1 MFLLRSTGSQGDEVN
16 ETHPGEKRPGSF
28 AADESID
35 LLLKDFDRHLEGQH
49 GCADGTRRH
58 YQREARAFLLRVFPT
73 KSINWGELTAGKVAE
88 YVGSRANQLS
98 LVSRQNPAI
107 AIRSLLRFLAG
118 EGLIRAGLE
127 GAIPPIW
134 RTKHATV
141 PRHVSPEQLESI
153 LALCVSEDRP
163 RAMRDRAMLLLC
175 ARLGL
180 RPSEVLSLTVDDLDW
195 SAGCVLIRAGKT
207 SRERLLP
214 LPEDAGAALA
224 GYLRKARPVSNE
236 RAAFLSLVP
245 PHKPLRDVCTL
256 INLVNRLLR
265 QAGIGAPCSG
275 SYVLRHTLATT
286 MVRTGVSFKQ
296 VADILGHSSLTT
308 TGIYAKLDLPSLV
321 KVALPWPGAA
331 Q

>member
-1 MFLLRSTGSQGDEVN
+1 VDETRFEERPPGPTTADGSVGALL
-16 ETHPGEKRPGSF
+16 
-28 AADESID
+28 A
-35 LLLKDFDRHLEGQH
+35 DFDQHLEGRH
-49 GCADGTRRH
+49 GCAEGTRKN
-58 YQREARAFLLRVFPT
+58 YQREAKKFLLRVFPT
-73 KSINWGELTAGKVAE
+73 QSIDWRELTAGKVAD
-88 YVGSRANQLS
+88 YVGSRAKKLS
-98 LVSRQNPAI
+98 IVSRQNPAI

-141 PRHVSPEQLESI
+141 PRHVSAEELEGL
-153 LALCVSEDRP
+153 LALCSSEDRP
-163 RAMRDRAMLLLC
+163 GALRDRAMLLLC

-180 RPSEVLSLTVDDLDW
+180 RPGEVLSLTLDNLNW
-195 SAGCVLIRAGKT
+195 SAGCLLIPAGKT

-224 GYLRKARPVSNE
+224 SYLKEERPVSGE
-236 RAAFLSLVP
+236 RAVFLSLVTP
-245 PHKPLRDVCTL
+245 NKPLRNIQVL

-275 SYVLRHTLATT
+275 AYVLRHTLATT
-286 MVRTGVSFKQ
+286 MVCNGASFKQ

-308 TGIYAKLDLPSLV
+308 TGIYAKLDLPSLA
-321 KVALPWPGAA
+321 KVALPWPGGDR
-331 Q
+331 